1 MMEVISDEIT
11 TVTQNTIPINVNFD
25 SLLEKYEDQGN
36 FKLFYKH
43 YFFIPLE
50 NGTHYLAY
58 IIIFHEKSSDH
69 WSVDNGDPDLI
80 GFTVVMEKEEMKN
93 ANMKVDF
100 QLTINDGEISESDSI
115 IGTTLNPATTST
127 SENFIDKETIENFTV
142 VYGFK
147 HYFDNQYNASNY
159 REEDWGW
166 DEWGN
171 SINYHAGP
179 RIGQLK
185 SMKGKMVFRFETKPT
200 FQKEFIQR
208 LGLNLVAP
216 DERENFTIIC
226 QDQKIKFDKQVLIN
240 ISPVFREMLES
251 PWTEESKN
259 GQVEI
264 KEVNPETL
272 LAFKNLL
279 VIGND
284 YKKEDLNIEIMIFA
298 DRYNITALLE
308 LCGKYIASFDVN
320 DENIF
325 EFVQGIYLI
334 KNGYFMNRATLIMK
348 KNYEALNQ
356 DSRWKEFRKQH
367 PECVFKMLD
376 LFAQCDHVV
385 FAKK

>member
-1 MMEVISDEIT
+1 MMEIISNEIT
-11 TVTQNTIPINVNFD
+11 TVTKSQNTIPFNVNFD
-25 SLLEKYEDQGN
+25 SLLEKYEDRIHRLYEDDEDQEN

-43 YFFIPLE
+43 NFFISLE
-50 NGTHYLAY
+50 DGTNYPAY
-58 IIIFHEKSSDH
+58 IIIFHGNH
-69 WSVDNGDPDLI
+69 GDPDLI

-93 ANMKVDF
+93 ANMIVDF
-100 QLTINDGEISESDSI
+100 QLTINGGEISESDSVN
-115 IGTTLNPATTST
+115 GRTLNTATTGPG
-127 SENFIDKETIENFTV
+127 ENFTV
-142 VYGFK
+142 VYGFR
-147 HYFDNQYNASNY
+147 HYFDNYHR
-159 REEDWGW
+159 REEHSGWGQ
-166 DEWGN
+166 EEEAAWGY
-171 SINYHAGP
+171 SSDFPTEPKID
-179 RIGQLK
+179 QLK
-185 SMKGKMVFRFETKPT
+185 SMKGKMIFKFETKPT

-216 DERENFTIIC
+216 EERENFTIIC

-272 LAFKNLL
+272 LDFKNLL
-279 VIGND
+279 AIGND

-308 LCGKYIASFDVN
+308 LCGKYISSFDVN

>member
-25 SLLEKYEDQGN
+25 SLLEKYEDQGI

-69 WSVDNGDPDLI
+69 WSVENGDPDLI
-80 GFTVVMEKEEMKN
+80 GFTVVMEKEEMEN

-115 IGTTLNPATTST
+115 NGTTLNTATTSTQGFLNCVGT

-147 HYFDNQYNASNY
+147 HYFDNQSDFDFS
-159 REEDWGW
+159 RPKID
-166 DEWGN
+166 
-171 SINYHAGP
+171 
-179 RIGQLK
+179 QLK
-185 SMKGKMVFRFETKPT
+185 SLNGKMIFKFETKPT

-284 YKKEDLNIEIMIFA
+284 YKKEDLNIEMMIFA

-308 LCGKYIASFDVN
+308 LCGKYITSFDVN

-334 KNGYFMNRATLIMK
+334 KNGFFMNRATLIMK

-376 LFAQCDHVV
+376 LFAQRDHVV
-385 FAKK
+385 FAKKK